1 MELWAKIGR
10 TKKKFQGSFRSV
22 MEEIVKEGKGK
33 KTVQL
38 LSFHAGQKERR
49 RLKRELRAN
58 DKDLL
63 KTASSIARWF
73 YLSDMRRI
81 RRRIKDLKKRARYV
95 SKGEVFYCPKTMEQ
109 VRELESKLEEIRSKL
124 EELKV
129 N

>member
-10 TKKKFQGSFRSV
+10 SKKKFQGSFRSV
-22 MEEIVKEGKGK
+22 MEDIVKEGKGK

-73 YLSDMRRI
+73 YLSDLRRV
-81 RRRIKDLKKRARYV
+81 RRKIKELKKRARYI

-109 VRELESKLEEIRSKL
+109 VRELESRLEEIKTKL

>member
-22 MEEIVKEGKGK
+22 MESIVKEGKGK
-33 KTVQL
+33 KTVEL

-58 DKDLL
+58 DRDLL

-81 RRRIKDLKKRARYV
+81 RRRIKELKRRARYL

-109 VRELESKLEEIRSKL
+109 VRELEGKLEEIKNKL

>member
-10 TKKKFQGSFRSV
+10 SKKKFQGSFRSV

-81 RRRIKDLKKRARYV
+81 RRRIKELKKRARYI
-95 SKGEVFYCPKTMEQ
+95 SKGEVLYCPKTMEQ
-109 VRELESKLEEIRSKL
+109 VRELESRLEEIKNKL